1 MNYQIEGHPHRHA
14 VEEMLLHLL
23 PGLTVSEGM
32 DDGWDFCGS
41 CLTEQDGRLIAGS
54 FVRLNGRTRKG
65 ERVGTLPA
73 GAAPL
78 ERKRLE
84 NEMVK
89 LSIYDA
95 VVPELSEPP
104 VWGSL
109 TGVRPAK
116 LARGLMERGMT
127 ANETERYL
135 CQHFYVSPERS
146 ALTMAAAL
154 AAQEIDQKIR
164 KNSVSVYVGIPFCPT
179 RCNYCSFIS
188 AAVEKNAAL
197 IEPYVEALRAEVVS
211 TGELLRK
218 QHLTIDSLYI
228 GGGTPT
234 TLSSEQLH
242 SLLLTLEEA
251 LDLSRLFDYTV
262 EAGRP
267 DTITADKLRILRAH
281 GVTRV
286 NVNPQSMN
294 DEVLRLAGRPHTA
307 QDVLESYQLAREI
320 GLSVINM
327 DVIAGLEGDTPES
340 FANTMDTLID
350 LGAENITVHTLAI
363 KRGAEQR
370 DIQANL
376 ARRETVGHML
386 SYAQRV
392 LTAHD
397 YHAYYLYRQKFS
409 AGGFENI
416 GWCRP
421 GTENFYNISMMEEL
435 QTIISLGAGGVSKRV
450 NRTTGKI
457 DRFTNPKY
465 PLEYLQA
472 QERILQ
478 GKKSLLETPSYL

>member
-1 MNYQIEGHPHRHA
+1 MNYRLEGHPHRHA

-23 PGLTVSEGM
+23 PGLPVSEGV
-32 DDGWDFCGS
+32 DDGGDFCGS
-41 CLTEQDGRLIAGS
+41 SLTGQENRLIARS
-54 FVRLNGRTRKG
+54 DVRLNGKRLKG
-65 ERVGTLPA
+65 ERSGTLPA
-73 GAAPL
+73 EASPL

-84 NEMVK
+84 NELVK
-89 LSIYDA
+89 LSVYDA
-95 VVPELSEPP
+95 VVPELPEPP

-116 LARGLMERGMT
+116 LARGLMARGMT
-127 ANETERYL
+127 AGETERYL

-146 ALTMAAAL
+146 ALTMAAAM
-154 AAQEIDQKIR
+154 AAQKTDQKIT

-179 RCNYCSFIS
+179 RCKYCSFIS

-197 IEPYVEALRAEVVS
+197 IEPYVNALCAEAAA
-211 TGELLRK
+211 TGALLRE
-218 QHLTIDSLYI
+218 HRLAIDSLYI

-234 TLSSEQLH
+234 TLSCEQLH
-242 SLLLTLEEA
+242 RLLSALEET
-251 LDLSRLFDYTV
+251 LDLPGLFDYTV

-267 DTITADKLRILRAH
+267 DTITADKLRVLREH

-307 QDVLESYQLAREI
+307 QSVLESYQLARET
-320 GLSVINM
+320 GFSVINM

-340 FANTMDTLID
+340 FANTMDTLTG

-370 DIQANL
+370 DLQANL
-376 ARRETVGHML
+376 ARREAVGHML

-392 LTAHD
+392 LAGHG

-409 AGGFENI
+409 AGGFENT

-472 QERILQ
+472 RERVLR
-478 GKKSLLETPSYL
+478 GKRSLLETL

>member
-23 PGLTVSEGM
+23 PGLPVSEGA
-32 DDGWDFCGS
+32 DNGGDFCGS
-41 CLTEQDGRLIAGS
+41 SLTEQEGRLTAGS
-54 FVRLNGRTRKG
+54 FVRLNGRMLKG
-65 ERVGTLPA
+65 ERSGTLPA
-73 GAAPL
+73 GASPL

-84 NEMVK
+84 NELVK
-89 LSIYDA
+89 LSVYDA

-104 VWGSL
+104 VWGAL

-116 LARGLMERGMT
+116 LARGLMARGM
-127 ANETERYL
+127 AADETERYL

-154 AAQEIDQKIR
+154 AAQKIDRKIAQ
-164 KNSVSVYVGIPFCPT
+164 NSVSVYVGIPFCPT

-197 IEPYVEALRAEVVS
+197 MGPYVDALCTEATV
-211 TGELLRK
+211 TGALLREH
-218 QHLTIDSLYI
+218 HLTIDSLYI

-234 TLSSEQLH
+234 TLSSEQLYR
-242 SLLLTLEEA
+242 LLSVLEEA
-251 LDLSRLFDYTV
+251 LDLSSLFDYTV

-267 DTITADKLRILRAH
+267 DTITADKLRVLRAH

-307 QDVLESYQLAREI
+307 QAVLESYQLARET
-320 GLSVINM
+320 GFPVINM

-340 FANTMDTLID
+340 FANTMDILID

-370 DIQANL
+370 DIQTNL
-376 ARRETVGHML
+376 ERRDAVGHML
-386 SYAQRV
+386 SYAQRA
-392 LTAHD
+392 LTEHD

-421 GTENFYNISMMEEL
+421 GTETFYNISMMEEL

-450 NRTTGKI
+450 NRATGKI

-478 GKKSLLETPSYL
+478 GKRSLLETF

>member
-14 VEEMLLHLL
+14 VEEILLHLL
-23 PGLTVSEGM
+23 PGASVLENV
-32 DDGWDFCGS
+32 DDGGDFCGS
-41 CLTEQDGRLIAGS
+41 SLTRQDNRLIARCS
-54 FVRLNGRTRKG
+54 VRLNGKTLKG
-65 ERVGTLPA
+65 ERSGTLPA
-73 GAAPL
+73 EAAPL

-84 NEMVK
+84 NELVK
-89 LSIYDA
+89 LAIYDA
-95 VVPELSEPP
+95 VVSECPEPP

-116 LARGLMERGMT
+116 LARGLMARGMT
-127 ANETERYL
+127 ADETERYL

-146 ALTMAAAL
+146 ALTMAAAM
-154 AAQEIDQKIR
+154 AAQKIDQKITQ
-164 KNSVSVYVGIPFCPT
+164 NSVSVYVGIPFCPT
-179 RCNYCSFIS
+179 RCKYCSFIS
-188 AAVEKNAAL
+188 AAVEKNTAL
-197 IEPYVEALRAEVVS
+197 IEPYVDALCGEAAA
-211 TGELLRK
+211 TGELLRE
-218 QHLTIDSLYI
+218 HRLTIDSLYI

-242 SLLLTLEEA
+242 RLLSALEEA
-251 LDLSRLFDYTV
+251 FDLSGLFDYTV

-267 DTITADKLRILRAH
+267 DTITADKLRVLRAH

-294 DEVLRLAGRPHTA
+294 DEVLRLAGRSHTA
-307 QDVLESYQLAREI
+307 QAVLESYQLARET
-320 GLSVINM
+320 GFFVINM
-327 DVIAGLEGDTPES
+327 DVIAGLEGDTPKS
-340 FANTMDTLID
+340 FANTMDALIR

-376 ARRETVGHML
+376 AQREAVGHML
-386 SYAQRV
+386 FYAQRA
-392 LTAHD
+392 LTEHN
-397 YHAYYLYRQKFS
+397 YYAYYLYRQKFS

-416 GWCRP
+416 GWCKP

-450 NRTTGKI
+450 DRTTGKI

-478 GKKSLLETPSYL
+478 GKRKLLENL